1 MSIVGYTTL
10 RLTRVFP
17 SFGALCF
24 DLAGGF
30 FDGDFFRAAHR
41 AWSEPLS
48 CSIHSASSFLL
59 SSPPKPSE
67 AEPYPVP
74 RSLLVPRLSSKRGVG
89 LSYAVHTGHNGLN
102 CNAGKYAVDTLAL
115 KIFILLLIYQA
126 APTLV

>member
-1 MSIVGYTTL
+1 MNRQSPEFQRIDGFQMSIVGYTTL

-48 CSIHSASSFLL
+48 GSIHGASSFLL
-59 SSPPKPSE
+59 SSPPKP
-67 AEPYPVP
+67 
-74 RSLLVPRLSSKRGVG
+74 L
-89 LSYAVHTGHNGLN
+89 
-102 CNAGKYAVDTLAL
+102 
-115 KIFILLLIYQA
+115 
-126 APTLV
+126 

>member
-89 LSYAVHTGHNGLN
+89 LSYAVHGPQWVELQRGQIRRGHFGTEN
-102 CNAGKYAVDTLAL
+102 
-115 KIFILLLIYQA
+115 IY
-126 APTLV
+126 P